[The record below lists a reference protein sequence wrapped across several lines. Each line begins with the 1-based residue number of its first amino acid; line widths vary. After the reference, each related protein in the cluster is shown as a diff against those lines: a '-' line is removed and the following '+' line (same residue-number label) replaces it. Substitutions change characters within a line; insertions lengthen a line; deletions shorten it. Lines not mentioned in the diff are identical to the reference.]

1 MENKN
6 PELYVVAIGA
16 SAGGLDAIQQLFDN
30 VPENTGMAF
39 VVIQHL
45 SPDFKSLMPE
55 LLAKHTK
62 MKIFTAEDKLTIQPN
77 CIYLN
82 QRNKNLH
89 IKGREL
95 YLLDKGPKHNLNLP
109 IDIFFHTLGEEYKE
123 KSIGVIL
130 SGTGSD
136 GSRGIKTIKEGGG
149 VIFVQDPITA
159 QFDGM
164 PNSSIATR
172 LVDFVLNPKDIAQ
185 RFNSLLNPPLIID
198 AEFPTPE
205 SNEILITK
213 ILQEVHKYSDID
225 FREYKKNTLLR
236 RLEKRM
242 NINNIDELYN
252 YLTFLKNN
260 EKEKESLKEDF
271 LIGVT
276 RFFRDTEA
284 FQTLQNK
291 VIPEICS
298 RKKSSETIRVW
309 VPGCSSGEEVYSIAM
324 LLDNHIRSLKLNIN
338 FKIFASDIDPRAITA
353 ASAGAFHIN
362 VINELDSIYL
372 DKYFTKTGDKLQIIK
387 RIREKIVFSSHNLIK
402 SPPFI
407 RMDLI
412 SCRNLLIYLDNK
424 VQKKVMYNFQ
434 FALNKFGYL
443 FLGNSE
449 SLGEVSR
456 FFKTIDT
463 KWKIYQNTAD
473 TKHIPIQENSAGR
486 IPSIL
491 YNNPPQK
498 LENPPVYKFKENP
511 ENVFHKYLSK
521 KYSPSSIFFDKNYN
535 IIYIKG
541 DAGKKLVHTEGIFEN
556 NLLKVVGHDLS
567 SIIRTAVN
575 RLEEEKKDIIVKDI
589 LSQTKSGNFS
599 FDLHLHKPEKHEAL
613 SDVYLLQF
621 GEEKKTDDQVII
633 ENVPIDKISK
643 QRIEEI
649 EDELKATKT
658 ELQNVVEE
666 LETSNEELQSSNEE
680 LMASNEE
687 LQSTNEEL
695 QSVNEELYTVN
706 AELQEKNKQLVNLNN
721 DVTNLLDNTDI
732 GTLFL
737 DRELYIRKYTPA
749 IQKHFNLKYTD
760 IGRPIES
767 FASNFN
773 EEIRLSIINNSKDVL
788 LKLTPVEKEIID
800 NDGNYYLSRISPFI
814 TIDKKIDGVIITFVE
829 ITQLK
834 NTEIQLKNTELRYHN
849 LFENLN
855 EGFAHA
861 KIIIDDSGKPIDWEY
876 LSVNPSFEKQI
887 KINEED
893 LLGKPF
899 LENFQTFKDNTTLN
913 WVEIYGETALTGK
926 EHLIET
932 YSKSLDKHFIVRI
945 FSPRKGEFGATF
957 ADITDIKKK
966 EEALELSERELKR
979 VQSLT
984 NVGSWY
990 LDLKTGDVTW
1000 TEELYKTF
1008 KVSPDQQ
1015 PPNLEEQEKLF
1026 SPKTYSKL
1034 TKVLKDIE
1042 KTGKPYEIELEIVEG
1057 KKIIGWLWARGE
1069 VVKNEDGQIIALRGA
1084 SQDIT
1089 DYKKIEAELV
1099 KAKQKA
1105 ENANIHKNYFLANMS
1120 HEIRTPING
1129 IIGFSELLKENNIT
1143 QQERGSYIDIIDGNS
1158 KQLLNLIDDIID
1170 IAKIE
1175 ANELKISQQNCDIY
1189 ELIKHIEINT
1199 NQLKITKNKPEIT
1212 VKSFTPEEAKGLIIS
1227 TDTHRLRQV
1236 ITNLLNNSL
1245 KFSEKGEIYF
1255 GFNIVD
1261 DELHFFVKDEG
1272 MGIPKN
1278 KLKEIFHRFKQ
1289 VNYNDTA
1296 KYGGTGL
1303 GLSICKGILQKMG
1316 GDISVESI
1324 FKEGT
1329 TFKFTIPLE
1338 IIETKKEREEK
1349 IKKKLTKDDNSFLNN
1364 KTILIAEDDKI
1375 VRLLYSLFFKE
1386 TDANIVFAVN
1396 GKLAVE
1402 EYQKNKKIDLVLM
1415 DISMPE
1421 MNGFDATKKIIEIN
1435 PDVKIIMQSAYA
1447 MHDEKEKCFNL
1458 GCKDYLTKP
1467 ISKKI
1472 LFKVLQKW
1480 I

>member
-1 MENKN
+1 MENDN
-6 PELYVVAIGA
+6 NLHVVAIGA

-30 VPENTGMAF
+30 VPEDTGMAF

-136 GSRGIKTIKEGGG
+136 GSGGIKTIKEGGG

-164 PNSSIATR
+164 PNSSIATGF
-172 LVDFVLNPKDIAQ
+172 VDFILNPKEIAR
-185 RFNSLLNPPLIID
+185 RFNSLLNTPLIVNKESFI
-198 AEFPTPE
+198 PQ

-213 ILQEVHKYSDID
+213 ILQEVHKFSGID
-225 FREYKKNTLLR
+225 FREYKKNTLVR

-242 NINNIDELYN
+242 NINSIDELYN

-260 EKEKESLKEDF
+260 ETEKEALKQDF

-284 FQTLQNK
+284 FHTLK
-291 VIPEICS
+291 ETVIPEICAH
-298 RKKSSETIRVW
+298 KKKSETIRVW

-324 LLDNHIRSLKLNIN
+324 LLDNHIREFKLNLN

-353 ASAGAFHIN
+353 ASAGTFHIN
-362 VINELDSIYL
+362 VINELDSLYL
-372 DKYFTKTGDKLQIIK
+372 DKYFTKVGDKLQIVK
-387 RIREKIVFSSHNLIK
+387 RIREKIVFSSHDLIK

-424 VQKKVMYNFQ
+424 VQKKIMHNFH
-434 FALNKFGYL
+434 FALNKFGFL

-449 SLGEVSR
+449 SLGDVSK
-456 FFKTIDT
+456 FFKTIDV
-463 KWKIYQNTAD
+463 KWKIFQNVTDAQ
-473 TKHIPIQENSAGR
+473 HIPIQSPPSGR
-486 IPSIL
+486 VPSIL
-491 YNNPPQK
+491 YSNTNQKIANPPE
-498 LENPPVYKFKENP
+498 LTFRFKENP
-511 ENVFHKYLSK
+511 ENIFHKYLSK

-541 DAGKKLVHTEGIFEN
+541 DAGKKLIHSEGLFEN
-556 NLLKVVGHDLS
+556 NLLKIVGIDLA
-567 SIIRTAVN
+567 SIIRSAVS
-575 RLEEEKKDIIVKDI
+575 RVDEENNEIIIKDVRNE
-589 LSQTKSGNFS
+589 TENGTFS
-599 FDLHLHKPEKHEAL
+599 FDLHLHKPKKIAEL
-613 SDVYLLQF
+613 SEIYVLQF
-621 GEEKKTDDQVII
+621 GEEKETTDAIVI
-633 ENVPIDKISK
+633 ENIPIDKISK

-649 EDELKATKT
+649 EDELKSTKA

-706 AELQEKNKQLVNLNN
+706 AELQEKNKQLTNLNN

-737 DRELYIRKYTPA
+737 DRDLYIRKYTPA
-749 IQKHFNLKYTD
+749 IQKHFNLKESD
-760 IGRPIES
+760 IGRLIGS

-773 EEIRLSIINNSKDVL
+773 EKTRLSLINDSKEVLNS
-788 LKLTPVEKEIID
+788 LTAIEKEIVD
-800 NDGNYYLSRISPFI
+800 VNGQFYLSRISPFI

-829 ITQLK
+829 ITKLK
-834 NTEIQLKNTELRYHN
+834 ETEIQLANTELRYQN

-861 KIIIDDSGKPIDWEY
+861 RIITDKKGKPVDWEY
-876 LSVNPSFEKQI
+876 LALNPFFEQQI
-887 KINEED
+887 DLQEED
-893 LLGKPF
+893 IIGKPF
-899 LENFQTFKDNTTLN
+899 LKNYPETLN
-913 WVEIYGETALTGK
+913 DTVDWTEIYGYTALTGVDQ
-926 EHLIET
+926 
-932 YSKSLDKHFIVRI
+932 SLDYYSNTHNKHFNVRV
-945 FSPRKGEFGATF
+945 FSPKKGEFAVTF
-957 ADITDIKKK
+957 ADITEIKRN
-966 EEALELSERELKR
+966 EEALSKNEKELKR
-979 VQSLT
+979 IQALT
-984 NVGSWY
+984 QVGSWY
-990 LDLKTGDVTW
+990 LDLITGKAEW

-1008 KVSPDQQ
+1008 GYDPKGKAPPLSEQQ
-1015 PPNLEEQEKLF
+1015 KLF
-1026 SPKTYSKL
+1026 SKKSW
-1034 TKVLKDIE
+1034 KDLNDAIN
-1042 KTGKPYEIELEIVEG
+1042 KSQRTGLPYELELEIVKDNEV
-1057 KKIIGWLWARGE
+1057 KKWLWARGE
-1069 VVKNEDGQIIALRGA
+1069 TVKNAEGQVIGLRGA

-1089 DYKKIEAELV
+1089 EYKRIEQELMIQ
-1099 KAKQKA
+1099 KRKA
-1105 ENANIHKNYFLANMS
+1105 EFANIHKNYFLANMS

-1129 IIGFSELLKENNIT
+1129 IIGFSELLREEDITVKERDNYLN
-1143 QQERGSYIDIIDGNS
+1143 IIDENS

-1175 ANELKISQQNCDIY
+1175 ANELKISHN
-1189 ELIKHIEINT
+1189 EFNLSKLIKEIEVNYK
-1199 NQLKITKNKPEIT
+1199 QLKFSKNKPNIT
-1212 VKSFTPEEAKGLIIS
+1212 IKSYVPEECEDLIIL
-1227 TDTHRLRQV
+1227 TDKYRLRQL
-1236 ITNLLNNSL
+1236 ITNLLSNSL
-1245 KFSEKGEIYF
+1245 KFSSKGEISF
-1255 GFNIVD
+1255 GFKIVNK
-1261 DELHFFVKDEG
+1261 EIAFFVKDEG
-1272 MGIPKN
+1272 IGIPKD
-1278 KLKEIFHRFKQ
+1278 KLEEIFDRFKQ
-1289 VNYNDTA
+1289 VNYNDNA

-1303 GLSICKGILQKMG
+1303 GLSICKGIIKYLG
-1316 GDISVESI
+1316 GSITVESTLN
-1324 FKEGT
+1324 KGT
-1329 TFKFTIPLE
+1329 TFNFTLPL
-1338 IIETKKEREEK
+1338 KMLV
-1349 IKKKLTKDDNSFLNN
+1349 KKKITEKESLIKNYDSYFND
-1364 KTILIAEDDKI
+1364 KTILIAEDDAI
-1375 VRLLYSLFFKE
+1375 VQLLYSKILQK
-1386 TDANIVFAVN
+1386 TGVKAIYVTT

-1402 EYQKNKKIDLVLM
+1402 EYKTNPNIDLVLM
-1415 DISMPE
+1415 DIRMPQ
-1421 MNGFDATKKIIEIN
+1421 MNGFEASAEILKINPNAKIII
-1435 PDVKIIMQSAYA
+1435 QSAYA
-1447 MHDEKEKCFNL
+1447 MHDEKEKCFEI

-1467 ISKKI
+1467 INKNN
-1472 LFKVLQKW
+1472 LLMVLDKW
-1480 I
+1480 T

>member
-1 MENKN
+1 MKNKN
-6 PELYVVAIGA
+6 SDLYVVAIGA
-16 SAGGLDAIQQLFDN
+16 SAGGLDAIQQVFDN
-30 VPENTGMAF
+30 IPEDTGMAF

-62 MKIFTAEDKLTIQPN
+62 MKIFTAEDKLTIKPN

-123 KSIGVIL
+123 RSIGVIL

-164 PNSSIATR
+164 PNSSIATG
-172 LVDFVLNPKDIAQ
+172 LVDFILNPKEIAKK
-185 RFNSLLNPPLIID
+185 FNGLINPPLIVD
-198 AEFPTPE
+198 REFNIPE

-242 NINNIDELYN
+242 NINSIDELYN

-260 EKEKESLKEDF
+260 EKEKEALKQDF

-284 FQTLQNK
+284 FQTLQDK
-291 VIPEICS
+291 VIPAICA
-298 RKKSSETIRVW
+298 RKKSTETIRVW

-324 LLDNHIRSLKLNIN
+324 LLDSHIRTLKLNLN

-353 ASAGAFHIN
+353 ASAGTFHVN

-372 DKYFTKTGDKLQIIK
+372 DKYFTKIGDRLQIIK

-434 FALNKFGYL
+434 FALNKFGFL

-449 SLGEVSR
+449 SLGEASR

-463 KWKIYQNTAD
+463 KWKIFQNIED
-473 TKHIPIQENSAGR
+473 TKHIPLQENSAGR

-498 LENPPVYKFKENP
+498 LTNPPVYKFKENP
-511 ENVFHKYLSK
+511 ENIFHKYLSK

-556 NLLKVVGHDLS
+556 NLLKIVGQDLS
-567 SIIRTAVN
+567 SIIRNAVN

-589 LSQTKSGNFS
+589 LSQTKNGNFS
-599 FDLHLHKPEKHEAL
+599 FDLHLHKPAEDEAL
-613 SDVYLLQF
+613 SDIYLLQF
-621 GEEKKTDDQVII
+621 GDEEKTDDQVII

-706 AELQEKNKQLVNLNN
+706 AELQEKNKQLINLNN

-788 LKLTPVEKEIID
+788 LKLTPIEKEIID
-800 NDGNYYLSRISPFI
+800 NDGKFYLSRISPFI

-829 ITQLK
+829 ISKLK

-861 KIIIDDSGKPIDWEY
+861 KMIIDDSGKPIDWEY
-876 LSVNPSFEKQI
+876 IAINPSFEEQI
-887 KINEED
+887 KIKEKD
-893 LLGKPF
+893 LVGKPF
-899 LENFQTFKDNTTLN
+899 LENYPNTINDSIN
-913 WVEIYGETALTGK
+913 WIEVYGETALTGK
-926 EHLIET
+926 EQLIET
-932 YSKSLDKHFIVRI
+932 YSSLLDKYYIVRI
-945 FSPRKGEFGATF
+945 FSPKKGEFGATF

-966 EEALELSERELKR
+966 EEALAISEKELKR
-979 VQSLT
+979 IQSLT
-984 NVGSWY
+984 HVGSWY
-990 LDLKTGDVTW
+990 FDLITGEITW
-1000 TEELYKTF
+1000 TEELYRTF
-1008 KVSPDQQ
+1008 GLAPNTTPPSFEAQQ
-1015 PPNLEEQEKLF
+1015 ALF
-1026 SPKTYSKL
+1026 SKKSWEALNQKIDKTREEGSS
-1034 TKVLKDIE
+1034 
-1042 KTGKPYEIELEIVEG
+1042 YEIELEIVKNNE
-1057 KKIIGWLWARGE
+1057 ITNWLWAKGE
-1069 VVKNEDGQIIALRGA
+1069 AVKNDEGKTIALRGA

-1089 DYKKIEAELV
+1089 EYKIIESELV
-1099 KAKQKA
+1099 VAKQKA
-1105 ENANIHKNYFLANMS
+1105 EYANIHKNYFLANMS

-1129 IIGFSELLKENNIT
+1129 IIGFSELLRDDNISYE
-1143 QQERGSYIDIIDGNS
+1143 ERGNYIDIIDGNS

-1175 ANELKISQQNCDIY
+1175 ANELKISPKNCNIS
-1189 ELIKHIEINT
+1189 ELIKHIEINF
-1199 NQLKITKNKPEIT
+1199 NQLKITKDKPDIT
-1212 VKSFTPEEAKGLIIS
+1212 IKSFIPEEAKDLIIF
-1227 TDTHRLRQV
+1227 TDTYRLRQV

-1245 KFSEKGEIYF
+1245 KFSEKGEISF
-1255 GFNIVD
+1255 GFDIRDNQ
-1261 DELHFFVKDEG
+1261 LHFFVKDQG
-1272 MGIPKN
+1272 IGIPKN
-1278 KLKEIFHRFKQ
+1278 KLEEIFDRFKQ
-1289 VNYNDTA
+1289 VNYNDNA

-1303 GLSICKGILQKMG
+1303 GLSICKGIIHNLG
-1316 GDISVESI
+1316 GDISVESTLN
-1324 FKEGT
+1324 KGA
-1329 TFKFTIPLE
+1329 TFKFNIPLKTV
-1338 IIETKKEREEK
+1338 INKKKKEEK
-1349 IKKKLTKDDNSFLNN
+1349 RSIKNNENSFLKN

-1375 VRLLYSLFFKE
+1375 VRLLYSLFFK
-1386 TDANIVFAVN
+1386 DSGANIIFAVN
-1396 GKLAVE
+1396 GKLALE
-1402 EYQKNKKIDLVLM
+1402 EYQEKKDLINIVLM
-1415 DISMPE
+1415 DIRMPE

-1447 MHDEKEKCFNL
+1447 MHDEKEKCFEL
-1458 GCKDYLTKP
+1458 GCKDYITKP
-1467 ISKKI
+1467 ISKNN